1 MGDEFQN
8 YFKVDEWKIIEEGF
22 SPDKNRF
29 AESIMSLGNG
39 HMGLRGNFE
48 ESYSGDSLQGTYIAG
63 VYYPDK
69 TVVGWWKIGY
79 PEYYAKVPNATNFI
93 GIDTRVNGEKLDL
106 HRWQVEKFR
115 RELNMKEGY
124 LQRTV
129 TVNSPKDE
137 RVEISARRFLSM
149 ARREVAAV
157 SYRVTPLEKTST
169 IVLEPMLDGTI
180 TNEDANYD
188 EIFWEEM
195 SRDSHNRGGQ
205 LTMRTKKSH
214 FGVATA
220 MEYDLNMPPESVEQF
235 NRPKYVSNE
244 VEVTVKA
251 GETLELQKYI
261 GVTTDR
267 DYDSEQIAARAEER
281 AGSACEAGFSQLMTE
296 HKQSWQEIWQENDII
311 IEGDEAAQQGIRF
324 NIFQLNQ
331 TYTGHDHRLNIGP
344 KGFTGEKY
352 GGATYWDTEAFC
364 LPFYLNSKDDEV
376 AKNLLLYRYR
386 HLDKARENADK
397 LGLDGALYPMVTM
410 NGEESHN
417 EWEITFEEI
426 HRNAAIVYAIH
437 NYIQH
442 TGDRDYLVD
451 YGLEVAAAVARF
463 WADRAHYNPR
473 KDKYMI
479 IGVTGPNEY
488 ENNVHNNWY
497 TNRMA
502 VWCLNYALE
511 SIDYIQAEH
520 QKRWQ
525 ELKDKMDLTTDELDL
540 WREISRKMYYPYWK
554 EKDIIEQQDGYR
566 DKKLDTVEDLN
577 NSDLPL
583 NQNWSWDKI
592 LRSPYVK
599 QADVLQGLYFLSDK
613 FDLETKK
620 KNFDFYEP
628 RTVHESSL
636 SPCIYSVIA
645 AEIGYTQK
653 AYDLYLRTAR
663 LDLANVN
670 RDTEEGLHITSMAGT
685 WLAVVEGFAGKR
697 AEGGNLS
704 LNPFLPEAWDSY
716 SFNINFQ
723 GRLLKIKVKEQA
735 VQVELARG
743 EEIELE
749 ICQQQVKISRG
760 EEVRIPAGERS

>member
-8 YFKVDEWKIIEEGF
+8 YFQVDEWKIIEEGF

-39 HMGLRGNFE
+39 HMGLRGNFA

-69 TVVGWWKIGY
+69 TVVGWWKVGY

-93 GIDTRVNGEKLDL
+93 GINAKINGSNLDL
-106 HRWQVEKFR
+106 NTWQVEKFK
-115 RELNMKEGY
+115 RELNMKKGY
-124 LQRTV
+124 LQRTF
-129 TVNSPKDE
+129 TACSPKND
-137 RVEISARRFLSM
+137 RVQVKSTRFLSM
-149 ARREVAAV
+149 SCREVAAI
-157 SYRVTPLEKTST
+157 SYSITPLETNAK
-169 IVLEPMLDGTI
+169 IIMEPLLDGTI

-214 FGVATA
+214 FGVSAA
-220 MEYDLNMPPESVEQF
+220 MEYEINKTPESIEQF
-235 NRPKYVSNE
+235 NRPKYISNE
-244 VEVTVKA
+244 VEITVKP
-251 GETLELQKYI
+251 GKTLELNKYI

-267 DYDSEQIAARAEER
+267 DYKTENIASMAEER
-281 AGSACEAGFSQLMTE
+281 AESARKTGFSQLLNE
-296 HKQSWQEIWQENDII
+296 HKQSWLDIWRENDIKI
-311 IEGDEAAQQGIRF
+311 AGGRAAQQGIRF

-364 LPFYLNSKDDEV
+364 LPFYLNSKSDEV

-426 HRNAAIVYAIH
+426 HRNAAIVYAIY

-442 TGDRDYLVD
+442 TGDRDYLAD
-451 YGLEVAAAVARF
+451 YGLEVVAAVARF

-473 KDKYMI
+473 KNKYMI

-502 VWCLNYALE
+502 VWCLNYAFE
-511 SIDYIQAEH
+511 VIDYLQQEH
-520 QKRWQ
+520 SDRWQ
-525 ELKDKMDLTTDELDL
+525 ELREKLGLTEDELNL
-540 WREISRKMYYPYWK
+540 WQEISDKMYYPYWE

-566 DKKLDTVEDLN
+566 DKKLDTVEDLDDE
-577 NSDLPL
+577 DLPL
-583 NQNWSWDKI
+583 NQNWSWDRI

-599 QADVLQGLYFLSDK
+599 QADVLQGLYFLSHH
-613 FDLETKK
+613 FDRETKK
-620 KNFDFYEP
+620 RNFDFYEP

-645 AEIGYTQK
+645 AEIGYTKK
-653 AYDLYLRTAR
+653 AYELYLRTAR
-663 LDLANVN
+663 LDLENVN
-670 RDTEEGLHITSMAGT
+670 RDTEDGLHITSMAGT
-685 WLAVVEGFAGKR
+685 WLAVVEGFAGKKV
-697 AEGGNLS
+697 EGGNLS
-704 LNPFLPEAWDSY
+704 LHPFLPEAWESY

-723 GRLLKIKVKEQA
+723 GRLLAIKVTEKE
-735 VQVELARG
+735 VI
-743 EEIELE
+743 IELMRGSE
-749 ICQQQVKISRG
+749 ISLEVFQ
-760 EEVRIPAGERS
+760 EEVIISHGEKVNLPRE

>member
-1 MGDEFQN
+1 MEDEFQN
-8 YFKVDEWKIIEEGF
+8 YFKVDQWKVIEEGF

-48 ESYSGDSLQGTYIAG
+48 ERYSGDSLQGTYIAG

-93 GIDTRVNGEKLDL
+93 GINTRVNGEVLDL
-106 HRWQVEKFR
+106 QQWQVGKFR

-124 LQRTV
+124 LQRTF
-129 TVNSPKDE
+129 TASGPEND
-137 RVEISARRFLSM
+137 RVEIKAKRFLSM
-149 ARREVAAV
+149 ARKEIAAV
-157 SYRVTPLEKTST
+157 SYSITPLDSTST
-169 IVLEPMLDGTI
+169 IVMEPLLDGTI

-205 LTMRTKKSH
+205 LTMNTKKSN

-220 MEYDLNMPPESVEQF
+220 MEYEINKTPESVEQF

-251 GETLELQKYI
+251 GETLELKKYI

-267 DYDSEQIAARAEER
+267 DYDSEQIAHMAAEK
-281 AGSACEAGFSQLMTE
+281 AEAAYKTGFSQLLAE
-296 HKQSWQEIWQENDII
+296 HKQKWREIWQENDITI
-311 IEGDEAAQQGIRF
+311 AGDEAAQQGIRF
-324 NIFQLNQ
+324 NIFHLNQ

-442 TGDRDYLVD
+442 TGDWEYLAD

-502 VWCLNYALE
+502 VWCLNYTFE
-511 SIDYIQAEH
+511 IIDYLKAEH
-520 QKRWQ
+520 QERWQ
-525 ELKDKMDLTTDELDL
+525 EIKEKMQLSTDELNL
-540 WREISRKMYYPYWK
+540 WQEISQNMYYPYW
-554 EKDIIEQQDGYR
+554 EEREIIEQQDGYR

-577 NSDLPL
+577 SDDLPL
-583 NQNWSWDKI
+583 NHNWSWDRI

-599 QADVLQGLYFLSDK
+599 QADVLQGLYFLSEH
-613 FDLETKK
+613 FDREVKK
-620 KNFDFYEP
+620 RNFDFYEP

-645 AEIGYTQK
+645 AEIGYTKK
-653 AYDLYLRTAR
+653 AYELYLRTAR
-663 LDLANVN
+663 LDLENVN
-670 RDTEEGLHITSMAGT
+670 RDTEDGLHITSMAGT

-697 AEGGNLS
+697 AESGSLS
-704 LNPFLPEAWDSY
+704 LSPFLPEAWESY
-716 SFNINFQ
+716 GFNINFQ
-723 GRLLKIKVKEQA
+723 GHLLKIKVT
-735 VQVELARG
+735 
-743 EEIELE
+743 
-749 ICQQQVKISRG
+749 G
-760 EEVRIPAGERS
+760 EEVKIELVRGEKISLEVYQREINISSGEKTSIPLADRG